1 MGFCA
6 ENGTT
11 LKREVAL
18 FAVENGDSVPAGY
31 IAIIKARTDYK
42 ESEKENQ
49 MKSKAFEEM
58 NEALK
63 MLLAREA
70 EEKKYLEGKIQ
81 SNVKEL
87 VLPYV
92 EKLRSTG
99 LTGEQHTYLEIIET
113 TVKNI
118 FSSFLQKMTSKQYHF
133 TPKEIQVATLIRE
146 GKTTKQIA
154 DIMKVTRSA
163 IGLHRHHIRNKMG
176 LGKAKVNLRSY
187 LFSLQ

>member
-1 MGFCA
+1 
-6 ENGTT
+6 
-11 LKREVAL
+11 
-18 FAVENGDSVPAGY
+18 
-31 IAIIKARTDYK
+31 
-42 ESEKENQ
+42 
-49 MKSKAFEEM
+49 MKSATSSESPRTASAKRADKETAMRIHGLEET

-63 MLLAREA
+63 ILLARGEDD
-70 EEKKYLEGKIQ
+70 KKMVEDRIK

-92 EKLRSTG
+92 EKLKATG
-99 LTGEQHTYLEIIET
+99 LTIEQQTYLEIIET
-113 TVKNI
+113 TVKNV
-118 FSSFLQKMTSKQYHF
+118 FSSFLQKITSKQYHF

-163 IGLHRHHIRNKMG
+163 IGLHRHHIRNKLG

-187 LFSLQ
+187 LLSLQ

>member
-1 MGFCA
+1 MKPPVSN
-6 ENGTT
+6 ESPKTPGT
-11 LKREVAL
+11 K
-18 FAVENGDSVPAGY
+18 
-31 IAIIKARTDYK
+31 RTDK
-42 ESEKENQ
+42 ETA
-49 MKSKAFEEM
+49 MKIHGLEET

-63 MLLAREA
+63 TLLARGEDD
-70 EEKKYLEGKIQ
+70 KKLMEDKIK

-92 EKLRSTG
+92 DKLKLTG
-99 LTGEQHTYLEIIET
+99 LTIEQQTYLEIIET
-113 TVKNI
+113 TIKNV
-118 FSSFLQKMTSKQYHF
+118 FSSFLQKITSKQYHF

-163 IGLHRHHIRNKMG
+163 IGLHRHHIRNKLG

-187 LFSLQ
+187 LLSLQ

>member
-1 MGFCA
+1 
-6 ENGTT
+6 
-11 LKREVAL
+11 
-18 FAVENGDSVPAGY
+18 
-31 IAIIKARTDYK
+31 
-42 ESEKENQ
+42 
-49 MKSKAFEEM
+49 M

-63 MLLAREA
+63 ILLARGE
-70 EEKKYLEGKIQ
+70 EEKKHLEDRIQ

-92 EKLRSTG
+92 AKLKTTG
-99 LTGEQHTYLEIIET
+99 LNIEQMTYLEIIET
-113 TVKNI
+113 TIQNV
-118 FSSFLQKMTSKQYHF
+118 FSAFLQKITSKQYHF

-163 IGLHRHHIRNKMG
+163 IGLHRHHIRNKLG

-187 LFSLQ
+187 LLSMQ

>member
-1 MGFCA
+1 MKSPVSNESPRTSG
-6 ENGTT
+6 
-11 LKREVAL
+11 
-18 FAVENGDSVPAGY
+18 
-31 IAIIKARTDYK
+31 IKRTDK
-42 ESEKENQ
+42 ETA
-49 MKSKAFEEM
+49 MKIHALEET

-63 MLLAREA
+63 TLLARGEDD
-70 EEKKYLEGKIQ
+70 KKLMEDKIK

-92 EKLRSTG
+92 DKLKLTG
-99 LTGEQHTYLEIIET
+99 LTIEQQTYLEIIET
-113 TVKNI
+113 TIKNV
-118 FSSFLQKMTSKQYHF
+118 FSSFLQKITSKQYHF

-163 IGLHRHHIRNKMG
+163 IGLHRHHIRNKLG

-187 LFSLQ
+187 LLSLQ

>member
-1 MGFCA
+1 MKSTA
-6 ENGTT
+6 P
-11 LKREVAL
+11 
-18 FAVENGDSVPAGY
+18 GDSPRTTT
-31 IAIIKARTDYK
+31 AR
-42 ESEKENQ
+42 
-49 MKSKAFEEM
+49 KSDKDMAMRIQGLEET

-63 MLLAREA
+63 ILLARGEDD
-70 EEKKYLEGKIQ
+70 KKLVEDSIK

-92 EKLRSTG
+92 DKLKLTG
-99 LTGEQHTYLEIIET
+99 LSVEQQTYLEIIET
-113 TVKNI
+113 TIKNV
-118 FSSFLQKMTSKQYHF
+118 FSSFLQKITSKQYHF

-163 IGLHRHHIRNKMG
+163 IGLHRHHIRNKLG

-187 LFSLQ
+187 LLSLQ

>member
-1 MGFCA
+1 
-6 ENGTT
+6 
-11 LKREVAL
+11 
-18 FAVENGDSVPAGY
+18 
-31 IAIIKARTDYK
+31 
-42 ESEKENQ
+42 
-49 MKSKAFEEM
+49 MKVRGLEET

-63 MLLAREA
+63 TLLERGE
-70 EEKKYLEGKIQ
+70 EEKKLIEDRIK

-87 VLPYV
+87 VLPYI
-92 EKLRSTG
+92 EKMKLTG
-99 LTGEQHTYLEIIET
+99 LNIEQQTYLEIVET
-113 TVKNI
+113 TIKNV

-163 IGLHRHHIRNKMG
+163 IGLHRHHIRNKLG

-187 LFSLQ
+187 LLSLQ

>member
-1 MGFCA
+1 MRI
-6 ENGTT
+6 
-11 LKREVAL
+11 LAL
-18 FAVENGDSVPAGY
+18 
-31 IAIIKARTDYK
+31 
-42 ESEKENQ
+42 
-49 MKSKAFEEM
+49 EET

-63 MLLAREA
+63 ALLARGEDD
-70 EEKKYLEGKIQ
+70 KKVDEDRIK

-92 EKLRSTG
+92 EKLKLTG
-99 LTGEQHTYLEIIET
+99 LTIEQQTYLEIIET
-113 TVKNI
+113 TIKNV
-118 FSSFLQKMTSKQYHF
+118 FSSFLQKITSKQYHF

-163 IGLHRHHIRNKMG
+163 IGLHRHHIRNKLG

-187 LFSLQ
+187 LLSLQ

>member
-1 MGFCA
+1 MRSA
-6 ENGTT
+6 APSDSPRT
-11 LKREVAL
+11 A
-18 FAVENGDSVPAGY
+18 AV
-31 IAIIKARTDYK
+31 R
-42 ESEKENQ
+42 
-49 MKSKAFEEM
+49 KSDKDTAMRIQGLEET

-63 MLLAREA
+63 ILLARGEDD
-70 EEKKYLEGKIQ
+70 KKLVEDRIK

-92 EKLRSTG
+92 EKLKLTG
-99 LTGEQHTYLEIIET
+99 LTVEQQTYLEIIET
-113 TVKNI
+113 TIKNV
-118 FSSFLQKMTSKQYHF
+118 FSSFLQKITSKQYHF

-163 IGLHRHHIRNKMG
+163 IGLHRHHIRNKLG

-187 LFSLQ
+187 LLSLQ

>member
-1 MGFCA
+1 MRSA
-6 ENGTT
+6 APSDSPRT
-11 LKREVAL
+11 A
-18 FAVENGDSVPAGY
+18 AV
-31 IAIIKARTDYK
+31 R
-42 ESEKENQ
+42 
-49 MKSKAFEEM
+49 KSDKDTAMRIQRLEET

-63 MLLAREA
+63 ILLARGEDD
-70 EEKKYLEGKIQ
+70 KKLVEDRIK

-92 EKLRSTG
+92 EKLKLTG
-99 LTGEQHTYLEIIET
+99 LTVEQQTYLEIIET
-113 TVKNI
+113 TIKNV
-118 FSSFLQKMTSKQYHF
+118 FSSFLQKITSKQYHF

-163 IGLHRHHIRNKMG
+163 IGLHRHHIRNKLG

-187 LFSLQ
+187 LLSLQ

>member
-1 MGFCA
+1 MKSTGSS
-6 ENGTT
+6 ESPRTT
-11 LKREVAL
+11 TAKRA
-18 FAVENGDSVPAGY
+18 
-31 IAIIKARTDYK
+31 
-42 ESEKENQ
+42 EKETAMRIQ
-49 MKSKAFEEM
+49 GLEET

-63 MLLAREA
+63 TLLARGEDD
-70 EEKKYLEGKIQ
+70 KKLVEDRIK

-92 EKLRSTG
+92 EKLKLTG
-99 LTGEQHTYLEIIET
+99 LNIEQQTYLEIIET
-113 TVKNI
+113 TVKNV
-118 FSSFLQKMTSKQYHF
+118 FSSFLQKITSKQYHF

-163 IGLHRHHIRNKMG
+163 IGLHRHHIRNKLG

-187 LFSLQ
+187 LLSLQ

>member
-1 MGFCA
+1 M
-6 ENGTT
+6 
-11 LKREVAL
+11 K
-18 FAVENGDSVPAGY
+18 
-31 IAIIKARTDYK
+31 IKGL
-42 ESEKENQ
+42 
-49 MKSKAFEEM
+49 EEM

-63 MLLAREA
+63 ILLARA
-70 EEKKYLEGKIQ
+70 EDERKHGEDRIQ

-92 EKLRSTG
+92 AKLKETG
-99 LTGEQHTYLEIIET
+99 LNTEQMTYLEIIET
-113 TVKNI
+113 TIQNV
-118 FSSFLQKMTSKQYHF
+118 FSSFLQKITSKQYHF

-163 IGLHRHHIRNKMG
+163 IGLHRHHIRNKLG

-187 LFSLQ
+187 LLSMQ

>member
-1 MGFCA
+1 MRIQG
-6 ENGTT
+6 
-11 LKREVAL
+11 L
-18 FAVENGDSVPAGY
+18 
-31 IAIIKARTDYK
+31 
-42 ESEKENQ
+42 
-49 MKSKAFEEM
+49 EET

-63 MLLAREA
+63 ILLARG
-70 EEKKYLEGKIQ
+70 EEDRKLVEDRIK

-92 EKLRSTG
+92 EKLKLTG
-99 LTGEQHTYLEIIET
+99 LTVEQQTYLEIIET
-113 TVKNI
+113 TIKNV
-118 FSSFLQKMTSKQYHF
+118 FSSFLQKITSKQYHF

-163 IGLHRHHIRNKMG
+163 IGLHRHHIRNKLG

-187 LFSLQ
+187 LLSLQ

>member
-1 MGFCA
+1 MHQRGDTMKQSPTDRSITA
-6 ENGTT
+6 
-11 LKREVAL
+11 KR
-18 FAVENGDSVPAGY
+18 
-31 IAIIKARTDYK
+31 
-42 ESEKENQ
+42 SEKETA
-49 MKSKAFEEM
+49 MKIKGLEDM

-63 MLLAREA
+63 TLLARGE
-70 EEKKYLEGKIQ
+70 EEKKHLEERIQ

-92 EKLRSTG
+92 SKLKATG
-99 LTGEQHTYLEIIET
+99 LNIEQLTYLEIVET
-113 TVKNI
+113 TIQNV
-118 FSSFLQKMTSKQYHF
+118 FSSFLQKITSKQYHF

-163 IGLHRHHIRNKMG
+163 IGLHRHHIRNKLG

-187 LFSLQ
+187 LLSLQ

>member
-1 MGFCA
+1 MKSPVSN
-6 ENGTT
+6 ESPKTPGT
-11 LKREVAL
+11 K
-18 FAVENGDSVPAGY
+18 
-31 IAIIKARTDYK
+31 RTDK
-42 ESEKENQ
+42 ESA
-49 MKSKAFEEM
+49 MKIHALEET

-63 MLLAREA
+63 VLLARGEDD
-70 EEKKYLEGKIQ
+70 KKLMEDKIK

-92 EKLRSTG
+92 DKLKLTG
-99 LTGEQHTYLEIIET
+99 LTIEQQTYLEIIET
-113 TVKNI
+113 TIKNV
-118 FSSFLQKMTSKQYHF
+118 FSSFLQKITSKQYHF

-163 IGLHRHHIRNKMG
+163 IGLHRHHIRNKLG

-187 LFSLQ
+187 LLSLQ

>member
-1 MGFCA
+1 MKSSA
-6 ENGTT
+6 SSSDTSKT
-11 LKREVAL
+11 
-18 FAVENGDSVPAGY
+18 S
-31 IAIIKARTDYK
+31 ARR
-42 ESEKENQ
+42 SEKESVAKI
-49 MKSKAFEEM
+49 KSLEEM

-63 MLLAREA
+63 TLLSREEDEKKLL
-70 EEKKYLEGKIQ
+70 EEKIQ
-81 SNVKEL
+81 ANVKEL

-92 EKLRSTG
+92 DKMKATG
-99 LTGEQHTYLEIIET
+99 LSMEQQTYLEIIET
-113 TVKNI
+113 TIRNV

-163 IGLHRHHIRNKMG
+163 IGLHRHHIRNKLG

-187 LFSLQ
+187 LLSLQ